1 MAHSDRVPSGRAG
14 AVAVAIAV
22 TGAAALATSLFT
34 LPAAAELPKEEPL
47 KEESPKKESPSQKH
61 PSGAEGVS
69 DQTPAVSMFIDLE
82 WRVYGIAQH
91 VSHGPAFAAGVS
103 LLRDHL
109 RIGFGSLARPGPFN
123 PATFEVELE
132 EGTQYRGQ
140 STVSLRNDGMMGGV
154 HLSYSTPLPFL
165 RGFAL
170 QVPLTLGYGGFGYYL
185 TGDDRD
191 TPDGR
196 RVSEWEDELFDNKDA
211 YIGFVLDAALRLRYQ
226 SRALPWLMPYAG
238 VGFTIVPGFETVVRE
253 DYFGFSG
260 LLGVEVGIGR

>member
-1 MAHSDRVPSGRAG
+1 MAHSDRVPSVRAR
-14 AVAVAIAV
+14 AVAVAVA
-22 TGAAALATSLFT
+22 GAAALATSLFT
-34 LPAAAELPKEEPL
+34 LPVAAESPKEEA
-47 KEESPKKESPSQKH
+47 PSQTH

-109 RIGFGSLARPGPFN
+109 RIGFGGLARPGPFN

-165 RGFAL
+165 RSFAL

-226 SRALPWLMPYAG
+226 PRALPRLMPYAG
-238 VGFTIVPGFETVVRE
+238 VGFTVVPGFETVVRD

-260 LLGVEVGIGR
+260 LLGVEVGLGR